1 MENIEEQRDI
11 LGLPPYVFPAAMLV
25 FGYPTEQQIQRPK
38 PKRVDMNYI
47 VHENSYHELS
57 AEELEDMFSS
67 RAGAKGYNAWI
78 RLLGSRLI
86 GSGLPF
92 GQREHRAVPKGNPPV

>member
-1 MENIEEQRDI
+1 
-11 LGLPPYVFPAAMLV
+11 MLV

-57 AEELEDMFSS
+57 AEELEDMLTS
-67 RAGAKGYNAWI
+67 RAGNKGYNAWI
-78 RLLGSRLI
+78 KAFCDRKYNSDFSREMTRSVRKYLDDF
-86 GSGLPF
+86 SD
-92 GQREHRAVPKGNPPV
+92 QD